1 MEVTK
6 SFGFLI
12 SGIDQLYTDASNV
25 RVRKTGQ
32 FPQACFN
39 ICFKKNRT
47 NYSTVLL
54 LWLVFLK
61 QMLLETDSQNL
72 RIGKISK

>member
-25 RVRKTGQ
+25 RVKKPGQ

-39 ICFKKNRT
+39 ICFKKT
-47 NYSTVLL
+47 GQTIVLYYYCGC
-54 LWLVFLK
+54 FF
-61 QMLLETDSQNL
+61 ETDVT
-72 RIGKISK
+72 R